1 MRQQQEYYRPQPQH
15 SQITMDDVESKML
28 ALIINDDRRDR
39 ECSKQIRDIFHTVC
53 EKVSKK

>member
-1 MRQQQEYYRPQPQH
+1 MRQQQEYHPQLQNPQL
-15 SQITMDDVESKML
+15 TMDDVESKML

-39 ECSKQIRDIFHTVC
+39 ECSKQIRDIFHNVC